1 MLTTPFASRRTVTL
15 VPSPGIWIAPSC
27 WGRARIVT
35 APTMPVTT
43 PATTTRTTSRMRSS
57 RPTILTT
64 SSTLQLPA
72 AVAKSAGRGD
82 APSRRE
88 DRAQA
93 QLDGPV
99 EDRRPEH
106 EIGQTDAEVA
116 DDDTAVRRTLRARD
130 DRLADRRGR
139 VRVAVEVA
147 RVAVREELLALV
159 DEEEGRPRRDL
170 RGAVRR
176 VVDGDDERVGRQ
188 PVVGHHLPDGPERRG
203 GDDDIGVADGV
214 PGRRGHGRA
223 DDAVGRPGRLRERR
237 RPLGVAI
244 EHGQIRAE

>member
-35 APTMPVTT
+35 APTIPVTT
-43 PATTTRTTSRMRSS
+43 PATTTRTPSRTRST

-64 SSTLQLPA
+64 SSTLHFPA

-93 QLDGPV
+93 LLDGPV

-106 EIGQTDAEVA
+106 EIGQPDAEVA
-116 DDDTAVRRTLRARD
+116 DDDATGHGAGGARD
-130 DRLADRRGR
+130 DRL
-139 VRVAVEVA
+139 
-147 RVAVREELLALV
+147 
-159 DEEEGRPRRDL
+159 
-170 RGAVRR
+170 
-176 VVDGDDERVGRQ
+176 
-188 PVVGHHLPDGPERRG
+188 
-203 GDDDIGVADGV
+203 
-214 PGRRGHGRA
+214 
-223 DDAVGRPGRLRERR
+223 
-237 RPLGVAI
+237 
-244 EHGQIRAE
+244 